1 VDVTIDKAGH
11 NQGIGIARDF
21 QVGAVVGQYIAR
33 RPEIQN
39 RAAVHNQDG
48 IVVIDQTIRVGACE
62 RVAGERHGRAAQGR
76 DRGFGG
82 LGINC
87 HGAIIASWDSA
98 ANDPARP
105 LIETAVEGVMGPSE
119 IRGK

>member
-1 VDVTIDKAGH
+1 MYKNKSVCVVVPAH
-11 NQGIGIARDF
+11 NEATQIG
-21 QVGAVVGQYIAR
+21 QVLETMPDYI
-33 RPEIQN
+33 
-39 RAAVHNQDG
+39 DG